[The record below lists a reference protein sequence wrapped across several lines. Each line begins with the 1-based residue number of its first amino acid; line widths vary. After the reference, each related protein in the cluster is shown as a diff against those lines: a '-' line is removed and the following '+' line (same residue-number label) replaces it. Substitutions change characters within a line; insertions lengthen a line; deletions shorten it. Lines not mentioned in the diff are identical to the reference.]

1 MKNIVLS
8 QKEELKYLQSRQYV
22 ERVQYKGSLSLLET
36 DLIKLITGPRRAG
49 KSVFALQ
56 LLAGKRF
63 GYLNFDD
70 AKLLSEFDEDA
81 VFDALKE
88 VYPGFEYLLLDEVQN
103 LANWDLWVSKLR
115 RRGVNL
121 VITGSNAKMLSSE
134 MATVLTG
141 RYVEIEILPFC
152 LEEAMSLYT
161 EEVEDANYEYLK
173 CGGFPEVV
181 KHRDIMSGYL
191 SSLYDSIILK
201 DIVHRYRVRKTD
213 DLRNLSDFLLENYGN
228 QLSYNEIAR
237 FLNLSSVNTVKKYCG
252 YLSEPYLFFFLPRF
266 DNKVK
271 VMLNAPQKIYIVDNG
286 FITANSVSLS
296 GNLGRM
302 LENQVFV
309 SLMRKGYK
317 PGNGMF
323 YFRTRSDKEI
333 DFVTKEGS
341 KIKALIQVSY
351 DISNLKT
358 REREFAALYDASS
371 ELNCDN
377 LIVVTWNYEGT
388 VEYKGKVIKCVSWT
402 QF

>member
-8 QKEELKYLQSRQYV
+8 QKEELKYLQSRQYA

-56 LLAGKRF
+56 LLAGKSF

-81 VFDALKE
+81 VYDALKE

-152 LEEAMSLYT
+152 LEEAMSLYSGD
-161 EEVEDANYEYLK
+161 VEDANYEYLK

-228 QLSYNEIAR
+228 QLSYNEIAK

-309 SLMRKGYK
+309 NLMRKGYK

-341 KIKALIQVSY
+341 KIKSLIQVSY

-388 VEYKGKVIKCVSWT
+388 VEYKGKVIKCVSWM

>member
-8 QKEELKYLQSRQYV
+8 QKEELNYLQSRQYV

-49 KSVFALQ
+49 KSVFAMQ
-56 LLAGKRF
+56 LLKGKSF
-63 GYLNFDD
+63 GYMNFDD
-70 AKLLSEFDEDA
+70 AKLLSEFDEET
-81 VFDALKE
+81 VYDALKA
-88 VYPGFEYLLLDEVQN
+88 VYPNFEYLLLDEVQN
-103 LANWDLWVSKLR
+103 LASWDLWVSKLR

-141 RYVEIEILPFC
+141 RYVEIEILPFS
-152 LEEAMSLYT
+152 LEEARLLYS
-161 EEVEDANYEYLK
+161 ESVEDVNYEYLM

-181 KHRDIMSGYL
+181 KHRDIMAGYL

-213 DLRNLSDFLLENYGN
+213 DLRKLSDFLLENYGN

-237 FLNLSSVNTVKKYCG
+237 FLSLSSVNTVKKYCG

-271 VMLNAPQKIYIVDNG
+271 LMSNAPQKIYIVDNG

-296 GNLGRM
+296 RNHGRM

-309 SLMRKGYK
+309 CLMRMGYK
-317 PGNGMF
+317 PGSGMF
-323 YFRTRSDKEI
+323 YYRTRSDREI
-333 DFVTKEGS
+333 DFVTKDGS
-341 KIKALIQVSY
+341 RIQSLIQVSY
-351 DISNLKT
+351 DISNPKT

-377 LIVVTWNYEGT
+377 LMVVTWNYDCMA
-388 VEYKGKVIKCVSWT
+388 EYRGKVVKCVSWT
-402 QF
+402 RL

>member
-8 QKEELKYLQSRQYV
+8 QKEELKYLQSRQYA

-56 LLAGKRF
+56 LLAGKSF

-81 VFDALKE
+81 VYDALKA

-141 RYVEIEILPFC
+141 RYVEIEILPFS

-341 KIKALIQVSY
+341 KIQSLIQVSY

>member
-8 QKEELKYLQSRQYV
+8 QKEELKHLQSIEYI
-22 ERVQYKGSLSLLET
+22 ERVQYKDSLPLLGT

-49 KSVFALQ
+49 KSVFAMQ
-56 LLAGKRF
+56 LLAGKSF

-70 AKLLSEFDEDA
+70 AKLLSEFDEEA
-81 VFDALKE
+81 VYDALRE
-88 VYPGFEYLLLDEVQN
+88 VYPDFEYLLLDEVQN
-103 LANWDLWVSKLR
+103 LPNWDLWVSKLK

-141 RYVEIEILPFC
+141 RYVEIEILPFSP
-152 LEEAMSLYT
+152 EEARLLYKS
-161 EEVEDANYEYLK
+161 VDDMNYEYLK

-181 KHRDIMSGYL
+181 KHRDIMTGYL

-201 DIVHRYRVRKTD
+201 DIVHRYKVRKTD

-228 QLSYNEIAR
+228 QLSYNEITR
-237 FLNLSSVNTVKKYCG
+237 FIGLSSVNTAKKFCG

-271 VMLNAPQKIYIVDNG
+271 LMYNAPQKIYIVDNG
-286 FITANSVSLS
+286 FITAKSISLS
-296 GNLGRM
+296 ENLGRM
-302 LENQVFV
+302 FENQVFV
-309 SLMRKGYK
+309 SLMRSGYK

-323 YFRTRSDKEI
+323 YYRTKSDKEI
-333 DFVTKEGS
+333 DFVTKEGN

-351 DISNLKT
+351 DISNPKT
-358 REREFAALYDASS
+358 REREFAALCDAST

-377 LIVVTWNYEGT
+377 LIVVTWSYDDI
-388 VEYKGKVIKCVSWT
+388 VEYKGKVIKCVSRA
-402 QF
+402 QL

>member
-8 QKEELKYLQSRQYV
+8 QKEELKHLQSIQYI
-22 ERVQYKGSLSLLET
+22 ERVRYKDCLPLLGT

-49 KSVFALQ
+49 KSVFAMQ
-56 LLAGKRF
+56 LLAGKSF

-70 AKLLSEFDEDA
+70 AKLLSEFDEEA
-81 VFDALKE
+81 VYDALRE
-88 VYPGFEYLLLDEVQN
+88 VYPDFEYLLLDEVQN
-103 LANWDLWVSKLR
+103 LPNWDLWVSKLK

-141 RYVEIEILPFC
+141 RYVEIEILPFSP
-152 LEEAMSLYT
+152 EEARLLYKSI
-161 EEVEDANYEYLK
+161 DDMNYEYLK

-213 DLRNLSDFLLENYGN
+213 DLRNLADFLLENYGN
-228 QLSYNEIAR
+228 QLSYNEIMR
-237 FLNLSSVNTVKKYCG
+237 FLGLSSVNTVKKFCS

-271 VMLNAPQKIYIVDNG
+271 VMHNAPQKIYIVDNG
-286 FITANSVSLS
+286 FITAKSISLS
-296 GNLGRM
+296 ENLGRM
-302 LENQVFV
+302 FENQVFV

-317 PGNGMF
+317 PGSGMF
-323 YFRTRSDKEI
+323 YYRTKSDKEI
-333 DFVTKEGS
+333 DFVTKAGS
-341 KIKALIQVSY
+341 KIQALIQVSY
-351 DISNLKT
+351 DISNPKT
-358 REREFAALYDASS
+358 REREFAALCDASI

-377 LIVVTWNYEGT
+377 LIVFTWSYDDI
-388 VEYKGKVIKCVSWT
+388 VEYKGKVIKCVSRA
-402 QF
+402 QL

>member
-1 MKNIVLS
+1 
-8 QKEELKYLQSRQYV
+8 
-22 ERVQYKGSLSLLET
+22 
-36 DLIKLITGPRRAG
+36 
-49 KSVFALQ
+49 
-56 LLAGKRF
+56 
-63 GYLNFDD
+63 
-70 AKLLSEFDEDA
+70 
-81 VFDALKE
+81 
-88 VYPGFEYLLLDEVQN
+88 
-103 LANWDLWVSKLR
+103 
-115 RRGVNL
+115 
-121 VITGSNAKMLSSE
+121 
-134 MATVLTG
+134 
-141 RYVEIEILPFC
+141 
-152 LEEAMSLYT
+152 
-161 EEVEDANYEYLK
+161 
-173 CGGFPEVV
+173 
-181 KHRDIMSGYL
+181 MSGYL

-296 GNLGRM
+296 GNHGRM

-309 SLMRKGYK
+309 NLMRKGYK

-341 KIKALIQVSY
+341 KIQSLIQVAY